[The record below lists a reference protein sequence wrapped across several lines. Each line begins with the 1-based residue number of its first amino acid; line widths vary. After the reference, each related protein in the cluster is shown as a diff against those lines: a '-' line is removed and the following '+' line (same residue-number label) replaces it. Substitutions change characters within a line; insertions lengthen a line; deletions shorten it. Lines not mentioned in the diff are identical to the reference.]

1 MAIAAKSLLI
11 SHLPP
16 RPKRRATMQMGVTHV
31 RPKKKNWS
39 LERACL
45 PTTPAL
51 CVFRCG
57 DFGTSRRTVLDRLC
71 DLDGGR
77 KGYDGRRRNARE
89 AEAPAPI
96 SRATQVRRAANG
108 HCRAR
113 ATRLSPPSNARKG
126 PRIIA
131 SR

>member
-31 RPKKKNWS
+31 RPKK
-39 LERACL
+39 EID
-45 PTTPAL
+45 L
-51 CVFRCG
+51 CVFRRG

-71 DLDGGR
+71 DLDARR
-77 KGYDGRRRNARE
+77 KGYDGLRRNASE
-89 AEAPAPI
+89 AEAWAPI
-96 SRATQVRRAANG
+96 SHARQVRPAASG

-113 ATRLSPPSNARKG
+113 VR
-126 PRIIA
+126 
-131 SR
+131 

>member
-31 RPKKKNWS
+31 RPKKRNWS

-45 PTTPAL
+45 PTAPAL
-51 CVFRCG
+51 CVFRRG

-71 DLDGGR
+71 DLDARR
-77 KGYDGRRRNARE
+77 KGYDGRRRNAWE
-89 AEAPAPI
+89 ASEVQPQSLARRRFDWRRTVIAP
-96 SRATQVRRAANG
+96 
-108 HCRAR
+108 
-113 ATRLSPPSNARKG
+113 
-126 PRIIA
+126 
-131 SR
+131 